1 MTWRRHWT
9 SRCRVVLML
18 AALGITSA
26 ILPAQP
32 TDPGPES
39 GDAPRTLP
47 PPVPVA
53 TQSSSPSGEHGA
65 VDPYEAMR
73 AGNEL
78 LRAGDASAAL
88 RRYDDAAKVLPDARE
103 IAFAQ
108 GLAHQ
113 RLKQFDEAR
122 EAFRRAAAGPGDRL
136 TDDAL
141 YSSAASDHAEALQK
155 SDDPKASMSLLESA
169 MDGYQAVLAAR
180 PDHEP
185 ARDAN
190 VKAATRWRQIRELLE
205 QQNQQNQ
212 SSGGDENK
220 EDGEQDQEKSESQQ
234 SEEPSDEQQQSSP
247 SDEQQQSEQQE
258 KQSAEESSESK
269 DQQLESAQEKKEE
282 KSSSDENEKS
292 EESQQEAK
300 EPDSAEEREQV
311 SREQAERKL
320 REMMQGVRD
329 RRKDRRAPV
338 APVRVAPVDKDW

>member
-1 MTWRRHWT
+1 MTWRRGWK
-9 SRCRVVLML
+9 SRCRVVVTL
-18 AALGITSA
+18 AAWGISSA
-26 ILPAQP
+26 TVPAQT
-32 TDPGPES
+32 TDTGPES
-39 GDAPRTLP
+39 GGAPQTLAP
-47 PPVPVA
+47 PAPQP
-53 TQSSSPSGEHGA
+53 SSPSGEHDA
-65 VDPYEAMR
+65 IDPYDAMR

-122 EAFRRAAAGPGDRL
+122 EAFRRAAAGPGDPL

-155 SDDPKASMSLLESA
+155 ADDPKAAMSLLESA

-205 QQNQQNQ
+205 QQQQQQDQ
-212 SSGGDENK
+212 SSEGDEKK
-220 EDGEQDQEKSESQQ
+220 ESGEQEQEKSESQE

-247 SDEQQQSEQQE
+247 SDDQQQSERQE
-258 KQSAEESSESK
+258 KQSSDSK
-269 DQQLESAQEKKEE
+269 DQPQESAQENKQEQ
-282 KSSSDENEKS
+282 SSSEENEQS